1 MWRCFILTQLNI
13 DTEAYIGGQYKSINE
28 YISSFVKKNQAD
40 ARSYIEH
47 NVDLLDT
54 DLVKFFDDCPATLFM
69 DVVTELKLAG
79 VDCSEAVKKHMLNSI
94 ERAIKSGD
102 IYLRELDTNTCNT
115 SQEVTE

>member
-1 MWRCFILTQLNI
+1 MTQLNI
-13 DTEAYIGGQYKSINE
+13 DTEAYINGTYKSINE

-47 NVDLLDT
+47 NIDLLDT

-79 VDCSEAVKKHMLNSI
+79 VDCSEAVKNHLKNI
-94 ERAIKSGD
+94 TEKAIKNSGICLHD
-102 IYLRELDTNTCNT
+102 FDTSTWRT
-115 SQEVTE
+115 LQEVTECIRMH